1 MRDNPDYQRILEL
14 HHSWVEAE
22 LRGDIPSMLRL
33 CSEEI
38 RFYPP
43 GSSPIEGKSAV
54 GILLQNDV
62 QKIERLEIKDL
73 VIDVSGN
80 LAYKTASFA
89 THVRSDSESESTLYE
104 GNHLWILRR
113 EDYDWRII
121 IVSWSFVQ

>member
-1 MRDNPDYQRILEL
+1 MRENPEYQRIMEL
-14 HHSWVEAE
+14 HHSWIEAE

-38 RFYPP
+38 RFLPP
-43 GSSPIEGKSAV
+43 GSAPIEGKSAV
-54 GILLQNDV
+54 GILLQNDQ

-89 THVRSDSESESTLYE
+89 TYVRSDSYSEPAIYE

-121 IVSWSFVQ
+121 IVAWSIIQ

>member
-14 HHSWVEAE
+14 HNLWIEAE
-22 LRGDIPSMLRL
+22 LRGDIQSMLRI

-43 GSSPIEGKSAV
+43 DSAPVEGKSAV
-54 GILLQNDV
+54 SVLLQSDQQN
-62 QKIERLEIKDL
+62 IERIEIKDL
-73 VIDVSGN
+73 LIEVSGN

-89 THVRSDSESESTLYE
+89 THVQSEPSLYE

-113 EDYDWRII
+113 EEFDWRIL
-121 IVSWSFVQ
+121 IVSWSVT